1 MLAVGDFRGEVSPK
15 RCFRCNGDKQSLDY
29 RVSISTFWGSSHP
42 HTYLGK
48 GYANKPHIYIY
59 IFIFSIFQILGLI
72 LLTLLNHSL

>member
-29 RVSISTFWGSSHP
+29 RVCISTFWGFSHP

-48 GYANKPHIYIY
+48 GYANKPYIY
-59 IFIFSIFQILGLI
+59 LFIFSIIQILSLI
-72 LLTLLNHSL
+72 L